1 VTCITF
7 LNNTFVVC
15 GMEEGQ
21 VVVKNITDED
31 EDKRL
36 SAHKKA
42 VTAIQLCKANSI
54 LITSMVT

>member
-1 VTCITF
+1 
-7 LNNTFVVC
+7 
-15 GMEEGQ
+15 MEEGQ